1 VADVKT
7 DELIQADDAFS
18 GNRLLSTFSREA
30 RALIEPYGSL
40 VELQP
45 GETVLE
51 RGGQVGSSLF
61 PVGPTMISMLV

>member
-1 VADVKT
+1 MAEAKT

-30 RALIEPYGSL
+30 RALIEPYGA
-40 VELQP
+40 VVDLQP

-51 RGGQVGSSLF
+51 RGGEVASSLF
-61 PVGPTMISMLV
+61 PVAPTMISMLV